1 MQVALQQKHL
11 FKEYTVL
18 PFDLHPEGGTLFRCP
33 YCGYEYYQWNDE
45 QE

>member
-1 MQVALQQKHL
+1 MQVGLQQKHL

-18 PFDLHPEGGTLFRCP
+18 PFELKPNGGTLFRCP
-33 YCGYEYYQWNDE
+33 YCGYEYYKWNDE